1 MARLGLIIPDE
12 MEEALKQESEKTS
25 IPISAL
31 VRIALENLLTEK
43 GYEVK
48 SSVSWGGRRKSPQK
62 DSNEE

>member
-62 DSNEE
+62 DNNEE